1 MAQSVVGFIIDTNRY
16 AGNFEREM
24 CAFMTGMIGD
34 CEVGY
39 EYAERFLEDYDHE
52 LDFVTDKADES
63 GCYRPV
69 QIYPT
74 PGLWN
79 NGMGFAFTE
88 GQEELA
94 LEKYKESMISY
105 ITQNLNRLSPSQKT
119 PDAIKEAEDKI
130 QACKEKT
137 VVDKWDAFHSVLI
150 HVHREPTPEEIQ
162 FLNERAELF
171 AKEKGIEI
179 TGYRLLLEENKSNTH
194 SI

>member
-1 MAQSVVGFIIDTNRY
+1 MTQQVVGFIIDTDSY

-52 LDFVTDKADES
+52 LDFITDKADEN

-79 NGMGFAFTE
+79 NGLGFSFTE

-94 LEKYKESMISY
+94 LQKYKESMISY
-105 ITQNLNRLSPSQKT
+105 IEQNLKRLPESQKT
-119 PDAIKEAEDKI
+119 ADAIKEAQNKMKTC
-130 QACKEKT
+130 QEKT
-137 VVDKWDAFHSVLI
+137 EVDKWDAYHSLVI
-150 HVHREPTPEEIQ
+150 HIHREPSPEEIQ
-162 FLNERAELF
+162 LLKERAEIF
-171 AKEKGIEI
+171 AKEKAIKI
-179 TGYRLLLEENKSNTH
+179 TGYRLLFESHKDNTV
-194 SI
+194 SV